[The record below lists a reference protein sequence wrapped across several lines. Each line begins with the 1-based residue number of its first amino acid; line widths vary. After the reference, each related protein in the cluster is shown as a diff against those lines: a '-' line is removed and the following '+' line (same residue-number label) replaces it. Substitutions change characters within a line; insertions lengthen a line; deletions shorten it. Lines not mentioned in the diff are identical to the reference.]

1 MRFIHTSDWHLGRR
15 LQTIDLIGYQSTFL
29 DWLLSTA
36 KARAVDAVVV
46 AGDIYDRSIPPTE
59 AVDLLDRT
67 VAAFAEAGIP
77 MVIIPGNHD
86 HPVRLRYGGALF
98 AQSGI
103 HVRAEV
109 AKVADPVVLAD
120 ADGQVGFY
128 GIPYLIP
135 DAVMSELGAER
146 SHESVLAA
154 AANRIRLDAAARGLG
169 RTVVAAHAFITGGE
183 ASDSERQI
191 RVGGIDDAPAGV
203 FDGFTYLALGHLHG
217 PQVVASPHPETVLA
231 YSGSPIA
238 FSFSERDHQKSVLLV
253 ELDGAG
259 SVTSERLPTPV
270 PRPLR
275 QVRGRLDELLAT
287 ADRDNSG
294 LANSWLK
301 VILTDAVRPESPMEK
316 LRQVWPHTI
325 ALEFEPDVDLTSSTG
340 LVPVSPVTDP
350 ADITAD
356 FYAHVTGSVP
366 DDPTRTLIGQVVEAT
381 AVEAVMR

>member
-29 DWLLSTA
+29 DWLLATA

-46 AGDIYDRSIPPTE
+46 SGDVYDRSLPPSE

-67 VAAFAEAGIP
+67 VAAFADAGIP

-135 DAVMSELGAER
+135 DAVMTELGAER

-169 RTVVAAHAFITGGE
+169 PATPNDRSASVVSVTPPRACLTGLPIWRWDICTDLRWSPAHTPRRSWPTAAHRSHSPSRNAT
-183 ASDSERQI
+183 I
-191 RVGGIDDAPAGV
+191 R
-203 FDGFTYLALGHLHG
+203 
-217 PQVVASPHPETVLA
+217 SPS
-231 YSGSPIA
+231 YWS
-238 FSFSERDHQKSVLLV
+238 
-253 ELDGAG
+253 
-259 SVTSERLPTPV
+259 
-270 PRPLR
+270 
-275 QVRGRLDELLAT
+275 
-287 ADRDNSG
+287 
-294 LANSWLK
+294 
-301 VILTDAVRPESPMEK
+301 
-316 LRQVWPHTI
+316 
-325 ALEFEPDVDLTSSTG
+325 SSTG
-340 LVPVSPVTDP
+340 P
-350 ADITAD
+350 A
-356 FYAHVTGSVP
+356 
-366 DDPTRTLIGQVVEAT
+366 Q
-381 AVEAVMR
+381 

>member
-29 DWLLSTA
+29 DWLLATA

-46 AGDIYDRSIPPTE
+46 SGDVYDRSLPPSE

-67 VAAFAEAGIP
+67 VAAFADAGIP

-109 AKVADPVVLAD
+109 DKIADPVVLAD
-120 ADGQVGFY
+120 ADGEVGFY

-154 AANRIRLDAAARGLG
+154 AVDRIRLDAEARGLG

-191 RVGGIDDAPAGV
+191 RVGGVGDAPAGV
-203 FDGFTYLALGHLHG
+203 FDGISYVALGHLHG
-217 PQVVASPHPETVLA
+217 PQVVVGPHPGTILA

-238 FSFSERDHQKSVLLV
+238 FSFSERDHQKSVFLV
-253 ELDGAG
+253 ELDAAG
-259 SVTSERLPTPV
+259 TVTSERLPTPV
-270 PRPLR
+270 PRALR

-294 LANSWLK
+294 LADSWLK

-325 ALEFEPDVDLTSSTG
+325 ALEFEPDVDLNSSTG
-340 LVPVSPVTDP
+340 LVPVSSVTDP

-356 FYAHVTGSVP
+356 FYTHVTGSVP
-366 DDPTRTLIGQVVEAT
+366 DDPTRTLIGQVVEST
-381 AVEAVMR
+381 AVEAVMS